1 MALTG
6 AASVTVFGRCTV
18 ALLEVVDGA
27 HVAQAGSTHTRALTE
42 FVMAVWLAGFSVMPW
57 LLPP

>member
-1 MALTG
+1 MTG

-18 ALLEVVDGA
+18 ALAPTVGA
-27 HVAQAGSTHTRALTE
+27 TVAQAGSAHARALTE
-42 FVMAVWLAGFSVMPW
+42 FVSAVWLAGLSVMPR

>member
-1 MALTG
+1 MADTG

-18 ALLEVVDGA
+18 ALEVAEGA
-27 HVAQAGSTHTRALTE
+27 TVAHAGSRHARALTQ
-42 FVMAVWLAGFSVMPW
+42 FVITVWLAGLSVMPR